1 VLGTVWS
8 LFFTSLY
15 FYGPTKD
22 EGLLIMIILPIPI
35 YFALKWILEG
45 FSK

>member
-1 VLGTVWS
+1 MFKLEMVMDLKKGLLRIYLVLGTVWS

-22 EGLLIMIILPIPI
+22 EGL
-35 YFALKWILEG
+35 
-45 FSK
+45 